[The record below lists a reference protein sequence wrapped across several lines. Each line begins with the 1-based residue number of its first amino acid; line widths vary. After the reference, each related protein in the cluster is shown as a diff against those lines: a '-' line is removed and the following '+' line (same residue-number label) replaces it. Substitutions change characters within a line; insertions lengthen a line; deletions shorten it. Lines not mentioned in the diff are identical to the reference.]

1 MNYRESTLRI
11 GETAVLPEQEIEG
24 VAGVR
29 ELFSTSDPAEF
40 RAMVMNFIR
49 QHKDSQELLEQLARQ
64 LRNFENQVNES

>member
-1 MNYRESTLRI
+1 MNYRESTLRT
-11 GETAVLPEQEIEG
+11 GETAVLPEQETEG
-24 VAGVR
+24 AAGVL

-64 LRNFENQVNES
+64 LRNFEN